1 MRTKRIP
8 LLLPILRA
16 AALGS
21 TMLVGLG
28 APPAAAGENCGSGT
42 GSGINAV
49 ACGTTSTASGLNS
62 SAYGNSSTASGF
74 CSAAYGTF
82 SVASG

>member
-1 MRTKRIP
+1 MAWGLTMRTKRIP
-8 LLLPILRA
+8 LLVPILRA

-42 GSGINAV
+42 GSGITQSLAAPPRPRV
-49 ACGTTSTASGLNS
+49 A
-62 SAYGNSSTASGF
+62 
-74 CSAAYGTF
+74 
-82 SVASG
+82 